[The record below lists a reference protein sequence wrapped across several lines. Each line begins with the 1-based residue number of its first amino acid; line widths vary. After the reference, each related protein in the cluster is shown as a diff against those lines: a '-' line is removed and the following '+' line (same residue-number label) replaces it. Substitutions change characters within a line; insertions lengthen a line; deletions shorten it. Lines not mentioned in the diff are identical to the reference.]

1 MARPADRARRA
12 AASPRRSS
20 RCCRGPLGPGV
31 LALAIAAACAQ
42 PAKQPGAAVPAG
54 EFRSFEGNWSAAGE
68 RRTLDIGPDGQ
79 ASILDLSGS
88 ILLTGE
94 RGLGA
99 GFQARA
105 ITFSDGTAASV
116 GRAEWTDERGDRIF
130 SELRGA
136 PVATGR
142 HIIGTITG
150 GTGRWSGISG
160 EYGFEWKWVIE
171 TDGRVQGRAVGL
183 RGRARIDAPGSGP

>member
-1 MARPADRARRA
+1 MRRPTEPSRRTAARARR
-12 AASPRRSS
+12 RSRS
-20 RCCRGPLGPGV
+20 LAGPLGPGV
-31 LALAIAAACAQ
+31 LALALVAACTQPPGLPAAAA
-42 PAKQPGAAVPAG
+42 PAG
-54 EFRSFEGNWSAAGE
+54 ELRAFEGSWSAAGE
-68 RRTLDIGPDGQ
+68 RRTLEVAPDRQ
-79 ASILDLSGS
+79 ASLLDLSGS

-105 ITFSDGTAASV
+105 ITYSDGTAAV
-116 GRAEWTDERGDRIF
+116 GRAVWTDELGDRIF

-142 HIIGTITG
+142 HIVGTITG

-160 EYGFEWKWVIE
+160 EYELEWKWVVE
-171 TDGRVQGRAVGL
+171 VEGRVQGRAVGL
-183 RGRARIDAPGSGP
+183 RGRARIGAPGGPP

>member
-1 MARPADRARRA
+1 MPRPTDPSGRKAARGRRLSRGA
-12 AASPRRSS
+12 LGSS
-20 RCCRGPLGPGV
+20 V
-31 LALAIAAACAQ
+31 LALAVVAACTQ
-42 PAKQPGAAVPAG
+42 PTAQPGAAAPAG
-54 EFRSFEGNWSAAGE
+54 ELRSFEGNWSAGGD
-68 RRTLDIGPDGQ
+68 RRTLDIGTGRH
-79 ASILDLSGS
+79 AAILDLSGS
-88 ILLTGE
+88 LVLTGE

-105 ITFSDGTAASV
+105 ITFWDGTEALV
-116 GRAEWTDERGDRIF
+116 GRAVWTDERGDRIF

-142 HIIGTITG
+142 RISGTITG

-171 TDGRVQGRAVGL
+171 AEGRVQGRAVGL
-183 RGRARIDAPGSGP
+183 RGRARIAAPGGPS